1 MDRRSG
7 FDQVVAG
14 VIVVNTAVL
23 VASLIVD
30 GHERPF
36 EFVHDLVLA
45 FFVVELA
52 VRLRRAGWRR
62 FFTGRWNSF
71 DAAVIACSFLP
82 MLGVDASLLR
92 VARLAKVVHLLR
104 HASHLRLSRLLVPVT
119 RLGQFGHRKCAAG
132 VRAAWAIV

>member
-1 MDRRSG
+1 MPAVAARVMTAQRQTG

-14 VIVVNTAVL
+14 VIVLNTVVL

-52 VRLRRAGWRR
+52 VRFRRAGCRR

-71 DAAVIACSFLP
+71 DTAVIACSFLP
-82 MLGVDASLLR
+82 VLGLDASLLR
-92 VARLAKVVHLLR
+92 VARLPRMVHLLR
-104 HASHLRLSRLLVPVT
+104 HASHLRLSRLLV
-119 RLGQFGHRKCAAG
+119 R
-132 VRAAWAIV
+132 